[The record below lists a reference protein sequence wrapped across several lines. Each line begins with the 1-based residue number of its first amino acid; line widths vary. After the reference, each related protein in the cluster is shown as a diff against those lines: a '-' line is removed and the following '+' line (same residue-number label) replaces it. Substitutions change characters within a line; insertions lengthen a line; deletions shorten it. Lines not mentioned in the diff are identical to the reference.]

1 LLTEAPVFDNSY
13 RQHRLHGGET
23 LLCQDVGSLITAQ
36 IAMRSSLA
44 TRSSS
49 LPLNSISYILASM
62 FCFAVVDALG
72 KSVSLDYPANE
83 VTFFRMLF
91 GLVPAIAVFQ
101 HGNLSI
107 RAQLKSLDLKGQSVR
122 AVTLLAASCLFFA
135 GLPYMPLGEAVSIA
149 YSETLLVVVLAP
161 LLLREPMTRRAAFS
175 AMIGFLGVLLVVRP
189 GGEHSSWL
197 GPVCLML
204 SALFGAL
211 SILQIK
217 RIHSSDDSRTTV
229 LFFTVIGTLVTA
241 CSLPFQW
248 QTPSWHAL
256 AIFAL
261 LGTFATIGQLLLTI
275 AYRRADAG
283 PLAPFNYT
291 SIVWAALFGY
301 VLWGETIAPLSLGG
315 IVLIVGSAIAVAIK
329 RKDPDG
335 PNA

>member
-1 LLTEAPVFDNSY
+1 MP
-13 RQHRLHGGET
+13 
-23 LLCQDVGSLITAQ
+23 
-36 IAMRSSLA
+36 SSFA
-44 TRSSS
+44 TRPSS
-49 LPLNSISYILASM
+49 LPINSIGYILASM

-72 KSVSLDYPANE
+72 KSVSLNYPANE

-91 GLVPAIAVFQ
+91 GLFPAVLAFQ
-101 HGNLSI
+101 HGRLSI
-107 RAQLKSLDLKGQSVR
+107 AQQIRSLDLKGQSIR
-122 AVTLLAASCLFFA
+122 AVTLLICSCLFFA

-161 LLLREPMTRRAAFS
+161 LLLREPMTRRAALS
-175 AMIGFLGVLLVVRP
+175 AVVGFVGVLLVVRP

-197 GPVCLML
+197 GPVCLVL

-229 LFFTVIGTLVTA
+229 LFFTAVGTVVTA

-248 QTPSWHAL
+248 LTPSWHAL
-256 AIFAL
+256 LVFAL

-275 AYRRADAG
+275 AYRQADAG

-301 VLWGETIAPLSLGG
+301 FLWGETIAPLSLAG
-315 IVLIVGSAIAVAIK
+315 IVLIVGSAIVVAVK
-329 RKDPDG
+329 RRDRDG

>member
-1 LLTEAPVFDNSY
+1 
-13 RQHRLHGGET
+13 
-23 LLCQDVGSLITAQ
+23 
-36 IAMRSSLA
+36 MRSSLA
-44 TRSSS
+44 ARPSS
-49 LPLNSISYILASM
+49 LPMHSIGCIVVSM

-91 GLVPAIAVFQ
+91 GLLPAILAFRA
-101 HGNLSI
+101 GKMSI
-107 RAQLKSLDLKGQSVR
+107 VPQLRALDLKGQSVR
-122 AVTLLAASCLFFA
+122 AITLLTSSFLFFA

-161 LLLREPMTRRAAFS
+161 LILRESISARSALS
-175 AMIGFLGVLLVVRP
+175 AMVGFLGVLLVVRP
-189 GGEHSSWL
+189 GGEHSSWF
-197 GPVCLML
+197 GPACLL
-204 SALFGAL
+204 SSALFGAV

-217 RIHSSDDSRTTV
+217 RIHANDDSRTTV
-229 LFFTVIGTLVTA
+229 LFFTAVGTLVTA
-241 CSLPFQW
+241 CTLPFQW
-248 QTPSWHAL
+248 RTPSLHAL
-256 AIFAL
+256 ALLAL
-261 LGTFATIGQLLLTI
+261 IGLLATAGQLLLTI

-301 VLWGETIAPLSLGG
+301 LLWGEIIAPLSLAG
-315 IVLIVGSAIAVAIK
+315 ILLIVGSAIAVAIR